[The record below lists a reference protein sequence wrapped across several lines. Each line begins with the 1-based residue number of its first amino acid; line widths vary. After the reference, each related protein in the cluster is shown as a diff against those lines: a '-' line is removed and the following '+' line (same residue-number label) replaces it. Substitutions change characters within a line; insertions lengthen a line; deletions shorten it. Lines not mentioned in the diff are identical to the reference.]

1 MGYTRLLFSLWCAKR
16 NVNKPRNHIHRLQQ
30 KKLRKLLCYAY
41 VHSEYYKRTFEK
53 AGITSE
59 NINSVP
65 LQQFPVMN
73 KKILME
79 HFDELVTKK
88 EIKQKELA
96 EFDKDKKQALFQGQY
111 HVVHSS
117 GSTGKPRYFVYDE
130 KAWEQMLTGIIRGAF
145 WGMTWKDIIKLL
157 RVKPK
162 ILYIAATDGRYG
174 GAMAIGDGV
183 KGLKCS
189 QHILDINKPIAEW
202 KKIVKEFNPNIII
215 GYPSAIKMLAE
226 EMDNPRNNSIC
237 VNRVISCGEPL
248 NLGLRKYLENTFGC
262 PVINFYGASESLA
275 LGVEGSIE
283 DGMYLFDD
291 MNIVEVLDG
300 EMYITCLYNYSQPL
314 IRYHISDKI
323 QIRDKNPKDKY
334 SFTKAEVLLCR
345 NEDVMWFRKE
355 DGTKE
360 FIHPLS
366 VEGLCIE
373 GLLDYQFVQTSP
385 HTFQVL
391 AETENIVSKV
401 NIKQELEKH
410 LDALLQE
417 KKLDNVIYE
426 IFLVEGIM
434 PDSKTGKKR
443 LIMIKEDDFHETDY
457 KEQAV

>member
-1 MGYTRLLFSLWCAKR
+1 M
-16 NVNKPRNHIHRLQQ
+16 
-30 KKLRKLLCYAY
+30 
-41 VHSEYYKRTFEK
+41 
-53 AGITSE
+53 
-59 NINSVP
+59 
-65 LQQFPVMN
+65 
-73 KKILME
+73 
-79 HFDELVTKK
+79 
-88 EIKQKELA
+88 
-96 EFDKDKKQALFQGQY
+96 
-111 HVVHSS
+111 
-117 GSTGKPRYFVYDE
+117 
-130 KAWEQMLTGIIRGAF
+130 
-145 WGMTWKDIIKLL
+145 
-157 RVKPK
+157 
-162 ILYIAATDGRYG
+162 
-174 GAMAIGDGV
+174 
-183 KGLKCS
+183 
-189 QHILDINKPIAEW
+189 
-202 KKIVKEFNPNIII
+202 
-215 GYPSAIKMLAE
+215 
-226 EMDNPRNNSIC
+226 
-237 VNRVISCGEPL
+237 
-248 NLGLRKYLENTFGC
+248 RKYLENTFRC

-323 QIRDKNPKDKY
+323 QIREKNSNDKY

-345 NEDVMWFRKE
+345 NEDVMWFTKE

-410 LDALLQE
+410 LNALLQE
-417 KKLDNVIYE
+417 KKLDNVMYE

-443 LIMIKEDDFHETDY
+443 LIMIKEDEFHETDY